1 MIIIIKLNICVL
13 LLDLLCRSTFSRWH
27 FFLLLLFLSDLCCV
41 CWLGTFPDQ
50 LHITTHQSKSFAVGF
65 SSSSSSSSLPSF
77 SFPYF
82 CFFLVYLYS
91 LSSVLSFFWGFIH
104 GLVYSY
110 LICYFSQKCYSERDG
125 LFSTYCAIYFQIST
139 RTIIGV
145 HICAQQRRRLEILS
159 TFVTIVSK
167 LSEDM
172 CCWLR
177 QRSPA

>member
-1 MIIIIKLNICVL
+1 MSIN
-13 LLDLLCRSTFSRWH
+13 
-27 FFLLLLFLSDLCCV
+27 FLQMAF
-41 CWLGTFPDQ
+41 
-50 LHITTHQSKSFAVGF
+50 F
-65 SSSSSSSSLPSF
+65 SSSPLSLWFVLCVLIGYVSGPIAYNNTSIKEFRGWFFFFFFFFFFTLVFF
-77 SFPYF
+77 SLFLF
-82 CFFLVYLYS
+82 FFLVYLYS